1 MISHVA
7 PKKPKITPIQRKH
20 RVTWCCEN
28 RGWSNNDWSQIV
40 FSDESCFE
48 LVNRNNR
55 IYIRRYAHDKRRLER
70 SQPYTHQG
78 GGLSIWGCLTY
89 YGLSNLVF
97 YEGKMNSSKYIEIV
111 DANLPSI
118 FNLLPASCR

>member
-1 MISHVA
+1 M
-7 PKKPKITPIQRKH
+7 
-20 RVTWCCEN
+20 
-28 RGWSNNDWSQIV
+28 

-70 SQPYTHQG
+70 SQPHTHQG

-97 YEGKMNSSKYIEIV
+97 YEGKINTSKSIEILDV
-111 DANLPSI
+111 NLLSI
-118 FNLLPASCR
+118 FNFLSASCRRRKLFQYDNARPHVSAKTKAYIKKNRIDVLP